1 MSRGLDL
8 PGEATPYSSVLRRC
22 WSEMRFIS
30 WPSAHSIF
38 VCILQA
44 FETEHI
50 EKTISE
56 LVFQHA
62 TRVSEYFKKR
72 ITWPQEVNCK
82 EKQK

>member
-22 WSEMRFIS
+22 RLEMRFIS

-50 EKTISE
+50 ERTISK

-62 TRVSEYFKKR
+62 TRVSEYFKRR
-72 ITWPQEVNCK
+72 IAWPQEVNCK
-82 EKQK
+82 EK